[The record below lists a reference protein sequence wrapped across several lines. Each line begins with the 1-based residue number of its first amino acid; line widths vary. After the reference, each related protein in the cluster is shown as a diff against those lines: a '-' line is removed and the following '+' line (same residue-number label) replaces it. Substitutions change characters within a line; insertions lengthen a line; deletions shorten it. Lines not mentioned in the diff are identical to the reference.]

1 MSQIIEE
8 VRSKAVVYTG
18 DEIGQEKCKFVLTE
32 VGLPNGLLPLRD
44 IIECGHVEE
53 TGFVWL
59 KQKKK
64 TEHRFEKVGSLV
76 SYASEVTAYV
86 EKNRIR
92 KLTGVKAR
100 ELLLW
105 VTLTEIYVDDPPTGK
120 ITFKSSLGLSKQQ
133 PTAAFQ
139 IEDVKEDAKGVK
151 EVKEMKEEVKA

>member
-8 VRSKAVVYTG
+8 VRSKAVVYIG

-53 TGFVWL
+53 TGFVWF
-59 KQKKK
+59 KQKKNI
-64 TEHRFEKVGSLV
+64 EHRFEKVGSLV
-76 SYASEVTAYV
+76 SYASED
-86 EKNRIR
+86 
-92 KLTGVKAR
+92 
-100 ELLLW
+100 

-133 PTAAFQ
+133 PVSAFQ
-139 IEDVKEDAKGVK
+139 IEDMKEDAKGVK
-151 EVKEMKEEVKA
+151 EMKEVKEVKEMKEVKA